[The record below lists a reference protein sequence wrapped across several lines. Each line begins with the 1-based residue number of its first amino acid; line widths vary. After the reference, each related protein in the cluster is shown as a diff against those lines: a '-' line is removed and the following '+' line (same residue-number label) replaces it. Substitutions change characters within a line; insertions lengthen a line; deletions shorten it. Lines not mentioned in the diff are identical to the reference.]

1 VFLSEKKEGEELPP
15 KIYEAETVTV
25 EEYVEKSA
33 VAVTTEQAQTI
44 AQTTPTA
51 KQAVKE
57 EQARE
62 RESKAQEV
70 SDQEAEDLVTL
81 IKKLREKGYNV
92 VFEYS
97 NLDLLKSQ
105 VKYSRKLYNNIL
117 GECKG
122 AIIGFIVFTQNLVE
136 YWYKWNEV
144 RGLVDSVI
152 IKTRSDI
159 LESLKNLLTQ
169 VQAVTSARGLLDI
182 LDSVLAQVQG
192 IYEKIKTARI
202 DLGSLISSAK
212 SAVDALLSKTTD
224 REARKSIEAYKS
236 ALDLLADKSRLKDML
251 ARFFVLMDLVRD
263 ETYKLYMDSYFVYS
277 RSLQALINII
287 QDKASYD
294 DFVAGLS
301 AAMILLELEN
311 KGALDV
317 EKLFPV
323 KQERTYRYHYE
334 SKLKAI
340 ESGVLPSREPVGVVQ
355 LAETLTKIDP
365 SRYVYDLVYNSLKE
379 VFGESIAKGLASAAS
394 GATTGVVLKIAPAFG
409 VVLVLEGVCDL
420 GSRVANPIDRE
431 ILAKFLKDNWEEV
444 AIYTAITVAAALGAG
459 FAVDKLK
466 TPVLT
471 KIADAIE
478 RVSPTFAEKIRE
490 LIAPKVIVGKPI
502 YQERNVEVYVT
513 DDGKLVL
520 IDRSKGVVEEVQ
532 SFKLSDK
539 VIAQLKD
546 PDVGLKVGSWVAKY
560 GKGVKSIGLVGD
572 DLVFVGD
579 TQLAIF
585 SPTKGLIVIDRTSP
599 LLDVARTSPESFK
612 LYYVASK
619 LGLSS
624 DDLLDPALNQYLSLF
639 KQQGYVYGQ
648 VNVKGL
654 VFDFRGDK
662 LYIVSG
668 VKEIATIDLARFDG
682 AMFLNLLTAGK
693 NFLNA
698 HGQLYYH
705 IALDTIA
712 FGYGLLSPQTVS
724 LDVLSRLSVIPAMNI
739 NDILPRVQHAI
750 GATGFSTKGQIY
762 VSSQV
767 LATGVKV
774 ENLFSR
780 EVVKSVLGNL
790 GFKESQIS
798 IIEFGPEVAAY
809 IKMAQATGG
818 SGLGILS
825 KAAEIAKSAGDSA
838 SAQLLT
844 QLLVNL
850 QLSQIGL
857 MTLYIAST
865 SNTGALFGFTA
876 VSTALAGVSQQVAE
890 QVVKGDSSSAKQT
903 LINALLNTGLSE
915 QVAKQLAEEFMK
927 SLPETSKTEP
937 TITVDVIIPV
947 RATKDIYVSKTQY
960 ETIINQVETSERDI
974 VVDAQLVI
982 PVSAIGE
989 TYTSTVKYDAEL
1001 KYVETSS
1008 EDIVIDIPVTIPVSA
1023 QEEIYLYTLIA
1034 YEPEVKQVDVVSE
1047 DWVITIP
1054 VVIIIPE
1061 KGEVYTPVS
1070 EYEVVEQ
1077 YSSEKLRDIIV
1088 TIPVEVVIPV
1098 KSVVYVPVSK
1108 YEVIEQFSSE
1118 KIRDIIVTIPVE
1130 YVVSETGEVYLAPTS
1145 AFETLEQYSTEWLKD
1160 VVVTKPVTIVVPK
1173 TREAIAVTQVY
1184 ETEEKQ
1190 VSEAVKGIIEYV
1202 FKPVEETTVVSIP
1215 VDVEEEY
1222 TPPPPTTPQVTGATT
1237 YPPIPPPT
1245 GVREGEKRK
1254 QEERRG
1260 IGELEVL
1267 VY

>member
-1 VFLSEKKEGEELPP
+1 MSEKKEGEELPP

-44 AQTTPTA
+44 AQTTPAA
-51 KQAVKE
+51 KQVVKE

-62 RESKAQEV
+62 REGKAQEV

-81 IKKLREKGYNV
+81 VKRLRGVGYNV
-92 VFEYS
+92 AFNYS

-105 VKYSRKLYNNIL
+105 VKYSRKLYDDIL
-117 GECKG
+117 SECRG
-122 AIIGFIVFTQNLVE
+122 AVVGLIVLTQNLVE

-144 RGLVDSVI
+144 RGLVDSII
-152 IKTRSDI
+152 IKARSDA
-159 LESLKNLLTQ
+159 LESLNNLL
-169 VQAVTSARGLLDI
+169 VQAQTATSARGLLD
-182 LDSVLAQVQG
+182 VLERALG
-192 IYEKIKTARI
+192 IYEKFKTARI
-202 DLGSLISSAK
+202 DLSSIVSSAK
-212 SAVDALLSKTTD
+212 SAVNALLSRITD
-224 REARKSIEAYKS
+224 QDAKKSIEAYKS

-263 ETYKLYMDSYFVYS
+263 ETYKLYMDSYFDYS

-294 DFVAGLS
+294 DIVAGLS
-301 AAMILLELEN
+301 AAMILLELES

-340 ESGVLPSREPVGVVQ
+340 ESGVLPSREPVGIVQ

-365 SRYVYDLVYNSLKE
+365 SRYVYELVYNSLKG

-420 GSRVANPIDRE
+420 GSRVANPVDRE
-431 ILAKFLKDNWEEV
+431 ILAKFLKDNWQEV
-444 AIYTAITVAAALGAG
+444 AIYTAIAVAAALGAG

-471 KIADAIE
+471 KIADAVE
-478 RVSPTFAEKIRE
+478 KVSPTFAEKIRE

-585 SPTKGLIVIDRTSP
+585 SPAKGLIVIDRTSP
-599 LLDVARTSPESFK
+599 LLEAAKTSPESFK

-739 NDILPRVQHAI
+739 NDILPQVQHAI

-798 IIEFGPEVAAY
+798 IIEFGPEVATY

-857 MTLYIAST
+857 MTLYIAAT

-876 VSTALAGVSQQVAE
+876 VSAALAGVSQQVAE

-989 TYTSTVKYDAEL
+989 TYISTVKYDAEL

-1008 EDIVIDIPVTIPVSA
+1008 EDNVIDIPVTIPVSA

-1034 YEPEVKQVDVVSE
+1034 YEPEVREVDVVSE
-1047 DWVITIP
+1047 DWVIRIP
-1054 VVIIIPE
+1054 VVVIIPE

-1118 KIRDIIVTIPVE
+1118 KIRDIIVTVPVE
-1130 YVVSETGEVYLAPTS
+1130 YVVSETEVYLAPTS
-1145 AFETLEQYSTEWLKD
+1145 AFETLEQYSTEWWKD

-1173 TREAIAVTQVY
+1173 TREAIAATQVY

-1202 FKPVEETTVVSIP
+1202 FKPVEETIVVSIP

-1254 QEERRG
+1254 QEEHRG